1 MTSGAPDAQ
10 GGETDSKRDL
20 IPGGQRSPAPPRVIS
35 HALTAL
41 TGFEIFCAYSAL
53 LLWFLLFCGGS
64 LLSTD
69 EYRARL
75 LGTGSWLLKV
85 KPLIVCLGF
94 WTTTNVGLLS
104 CLSAFLG
111 AVGARCRFTT
121 ALDPNSAV
129 QPPTE
134 GVRSVLLTNYLAAV
148 MRGFGVYTLS
158 MAGLIFLA
166 RDSVTQPAQDTYLRL
181 APLISIVG
189 FYSGFNPQTFA
200 GLLGRVQTLLRTD
213 DSRGSSASKGSGNA
227 PKG

>member
-1 MTSGAPDAQ
+1 MPLGTPEIQAVDT
-10 GGETDSKRDL
+10 EV
-20 IPGGQRSPAPPRVIS
+20 SPALVLGVQRPATPPRANA
-35 HALTAL
+35 HAMTAL
-41 TGFEIFCAYSAL
+41 TGFEIFCAFSAL

-111 AVGARCRFTT
+111 AVGYRCRFTT
-121 ALDPNSAV
+121 ALDPNCDV
-129 QPPTE
+129 QLPTE

-158 MAGLIFLA
+158 TAGLILLA
-166 RDSVTQPAQDTYLRL
+166 TDSVTQPAQETYLRL

-200 GLLGRVQTLLRTD
+200 GLLGRVQTLLRTE